1 MGIEVARC
9 GDSSRPFRAHGMT
22 WMEASTCHSEPS
34 EGGRHMHL
42 RRTAGAVQVGIPE
55 ARLQRPRRAWGV
67 QGIFLPTEARFAST
81 CLTRLGNPPR
91 ISTQIAQP
99 GERPGRAGHR
109 RGKSRT
115 PCRPGTKLSG
125 SKDPGWPALWKVVR
139 HRRGKSRPG
148 KSREGRISQV
158 MDRGAHAVLACAP
171 LSSLEPGGW
180 YGVSAGSQVHQERRV
195 DSG

>member
-1 MGIEVARC
+1 
-9 GDSSRPFRAHGMT
+9 MT

-34 EGGRHMHL
+34 EGGRHLHL

-91 ISTQIAQP
+91 IFTQIAQP

-115 PCRPGTKLSG
+115 PCRPGAKLSG

-148 KSREGRISQV
+148 SPGRDESLRSWTEGRTLLWRAPPRPLW
-158 MDRGAHAVLACAP
+158 DRGA
-171 LSSLEPGGW
+171 
-180 YGVSAGSQVHQERRV
+180 GVAFPEGL
-195 DSG
+195 